1 MGKKGIGVE
10 CGVGKNGMGE
20 REGSDCEGG
29 KGSGDGGG
37 RVKAGGEGGGE
48 DERDGVVK
56 GEEGQ
61 WR

>member
-37 RVKAGGEGGGE
+37 RVKAGGGGGE
-48 DERDGVVK
+48 RMRGT
-56 GEEGQ
+56 G
-61 WR
+61 W

>member
-1 MGKKGIGVE
+1 MGKEVE

-37 RVKAGGEGGGE
+37 RVKAGGGGGE